1 MQDEANPG
9 QDREARILAR
19 RKRIEE
25 QLGAKAGD
33 GGEQG
38 RRKKEEA
45 AAEESRSKV
54 QISETRGKIDKIKTA
69 GHAEVTTI
77 RIVGDSREN
86 ERRINEEVNRQGR
99 RQKLLHEAESSARQN
114 AAVAMKWSA
123 LFEREIP
130 QDLMQD
136 IEQQKDTCERIIQSK
151 DRLIKEF
158 KTELKAKDDE
168 YVKSLKKQAED
179 VDLLLDKMGQ
189 QYRSLR
195 GAFEVELVR
204 CGRLGRAHRTRRRR
218 LPPSLV
224 HLPLVSL
231 LSFAEHWEQ
240 SGRGFAETTRRFWA
254 QIGGRLLAS
263 ERLAQRGD
271 GSPSVT
277 LRRSPSESGRF
288 RRRRCAPWCS
298 TDCSSMLVVDASSDV
313 AGRGQTARSL
323 SACGLAPFHPCA
335 IGGVWG

>member
-45 AAEESRSKV
+45 AAEEARSKV

-130 QDLMQD
+130 QDLLENYAPSWRRYD
-136 IEQQKDTCERIIQSK
+136 V
-151 DRLIKEF
+151 
-158 KTELKAKDDE
+158 DDE
-168 YVKSLKKQAED
+168 GSHSTGWSVTPDPEA
-179 VDLLLDKMGQ
+179 
-189 QYRSLR
+189 
-195 GAFEVELVR
+195 
-204 CGRLGRAHRTRRRR
+204 
-218 LPPSLV
+218 
-224 HLPLVSL
+224 
-231 LSFAEHWEQ
+231 
-240 SGRGFAETTRRFWA
+240 
-254 QIGGRLLAS
+254 LAG
-263 ERLAQRGD
+263 LQRGVRVRHD
-271 GSPSVT
+271 LYGSGVV
-277 LRRSPSESGRF
+277 RRI
-288 RRRRCAPWCS
+288 
-298 TDCSSMLVVDASSDV
+298 
-313 AGRGQTARSL
+313 AGRGMNARAIVRFDDGVEREFVL
-323 SACGLAPFHPCA
+323 EYAGLQLLVYMEF
-335 IGGVWG
+335 

>member
-54 QISETRGKIDKIKTA
+54 QISDTRGKIDKIKTA

-99 RQKLLHEAESSARQN
+99 RQKLLYEAESSARQN

-158 KTELKAKDDE
+158 KAELKAKDDE

-195 GAFEVELVR
+195 GAFEVELEDVETAFMQER
-204 CGRLGRAHRTRRRR
+204 HELMQANLGELGALMEKRREKEELYMESRRRR
-218 LPPSLV
+218 VEEDQKQL
-224 HLPLVSL
+224 
-231 LSFAEHWEQ
+231 E
-240 SGRGFAETTRRFWA
+240 
-254 QIGGRLLAS
+254 
-263 ERLAQRGD
+263 AQRVQD
-271 GSPSVT
+271 NEDYSILKIKLETEIQT
-277 LRRSPSESGRF
+277 LEQQLEEMR
-288 RRRRCAPWCS
+288 A
-298 TDCSSMLVVDASSDV
+298 T
-313 AGRGQTARSL
+313 
-323 SACGLAPFHPCA
+323 
-335 IGGVWG
+335 

>member
-1 MQDEANPG
+1 VDVPDFRELRQRSRSAAPAAAQRAGLTMQDEANPG

-54 QISETRGKIDKIKTA
+54 QISDTRGKIDKIKTA

-99 RQKLLHEAESSARQN
+99 RQKLLYEAESSARQN

-158 KTELKAKDDE
+158 KAELKAKDDE

-195 GAFEVELVR
+195 GAFEVELEDVETAFMQER
-204 CGRLGRAHRTRRRR
+204 HELMQANLGELGALMEKRREKEELYMESRRRR
-218 LPPSLV
+218 VEEDQKQL
-224 HLPLVSL
+224 
-231 LSFAEHWEQ
+231 E
-240 SGRGFAETTRRFWA
+240 
-254 QIGGRLLAS
+254 
-263 ERLAQRGD
+263 AQRVQD
-271 GSPSVT
+271 NEDYSILKIKLETEIQT
-277 LRRSPSESGRF
+277 LEQQLEEMR
-288 RRRRCAPWCS
+288 A
-298 TDCSSMLVVDASSDV
+298 T
-313 AGRGQTARSL
+313 
-323 SACGLAPFHPCA
+323 
-335 IGGVWG
+335 